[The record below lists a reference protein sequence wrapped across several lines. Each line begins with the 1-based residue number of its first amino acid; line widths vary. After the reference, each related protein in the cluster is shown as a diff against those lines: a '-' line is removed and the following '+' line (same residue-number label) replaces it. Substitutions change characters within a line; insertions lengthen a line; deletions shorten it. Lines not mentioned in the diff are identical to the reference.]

1 MPSELEWR
9 ILDLLLEAR
18 ILGVA
23 ELVQAIG
30 SPIAIADALET
41 LHTARLIDRRRNLVI
56 LAAGYPDAI
65 NS

>member
-30 SPIAIADALET
+30 SAIAVADALET

-56 LAAGYPDAI
+56 LAAGSPDAI